1 MDIRIDF
8 SEVTAFAAAM
18 AAAPGRLADEMET
31 ANAALLVEGV
41 GLAQEFAPVLDG
53 TLRGSIAIIDGPDA
67 SGGSYGSSLEYA
79 WQREEGGTILP
90 RNGRYLVFEIDGE
103 TIFATS
109 VTQDGSHYMQQSADA
124 LEPLVLPAYEKAVDR
139 VMESL

>member
-1 MDIRIDF
+1 MEITIDT
-8 SEVTAFAAAM
+8 SQIDQFATAM
-18 AAAPGRLADEMET
+18 AAAPARFDAELTDTNAGLLA
-31 ANAALLVEGV
+31 EGV
-41 GLAQEFAPVLDG
+41 GFAQEFAPKLDG
-53 TLRGSIAIIDGPDA
+53 ILSGSIAIIDGPDA

-109 VTQDGSHYMQQSADA
+109 VTQEGSHYMQQSAEA
-124 LEPLVLPAYEKAVDR
+124 LEPLVVPAYEKAVDR
-139 VMESL
+139 VMGSL